1 MKRGWKEGGRTR
13 WPGTVSYTHLA
24 VYKRQL
30 PDRAVFSAYDFFVAF
45 QLQPGD
51 FKDLFDIDAQLVDV
65 PAYVLHQLCLLYTSG
80 VVYTYLAYAYKP
92 GMTSWESD
100 VVIRHP
106 ACNTASP
113 VLRILV
119 GKDSDV

>member
-1 MKRGWKEGGRTR
+1 MPKEHTAEGVFYRFQISSSGLPAVRLAKRAMNTAGMMHSK
-13 WPGTVSYTHLA
+13 
-24 VYKRQL
+24 KN
-30 PDRAVFSAYDFFVAF
+30 
-45 QLQPGD
+45 
-51 FKDLFDIDAQLVDV
+51 
-65 PAYVLHQLCLLYTSG
+65 VLKIPENPK
-80 VVYTYLAYAYKP
+80 AAYKP